1 MCKEMMMIMFIP
13 VWHSLS
19 LRSFLFYQHLQAA
32 STRVHCFISLFYSIQ
47 YFLFHSLLFL
57 CARTFFSCVRRRH
70 CVVFWLHSV
79 LVVVLVVGVYD
90 RQTITERGSAVA
102 NTAAALTHT
111 IVRLY
116 VWNVCQGRAFW
127 SSQSEHEC
135 VCVCIYS
142 PFQTAAAPPVRPL
155 SVFGI
160 TGKWNVNREMMATST
175 ATK

>member
-32 STRVHCFISLFYSIQ
+32 SARVHCFISLFYSIP
-47 YFLFHSLLFL
+47 YYSSALVLFFRV
-57 CARTFFSCVRRRH
+57 CGGGIVWF
-70 CVVFWLHSV
+70 FWLHSV

-142 PFQTAAAPPVRPL
+142 PFQTAAAPPVRVL